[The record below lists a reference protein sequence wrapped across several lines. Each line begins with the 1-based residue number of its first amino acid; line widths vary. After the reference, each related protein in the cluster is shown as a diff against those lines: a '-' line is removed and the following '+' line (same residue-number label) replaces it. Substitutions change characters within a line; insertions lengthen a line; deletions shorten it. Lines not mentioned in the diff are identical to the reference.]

1 MGRNKFS
8 EREINTIRKMLARKV
23 SGTRFQQ
30 KMVRH
35 ELRTKFEFNIS
46 DFGKQGEAFGPEQL
60 DICLEKG
67 IIQILDEETI
77 KAMKFKRARLRM
89 TFRPATDNDSYFIA
103 QGFHMAL
110 HCKRP
115 EGEWA
120 RVAEIVCTRDAVLY
134 CHKNTL
140 IAEYNGEMAG
150 MLIAY
155 DGRRYHGMR
164 ERTMALIK
172 EHFATEFPGMEDE
185 SAEGEYYLDSLAVWP
200 QYRGI
205 GIGTA
210 LLERGIAEGLRLGL
224 TTTITVDPKNRNAQ
238 RLYASVG
245 FERDGGLFIF
255 GKNHWRMKFIKRN
268 TN

>member
-8 EREINTIRKMLARKV
+8 EREINTIRKMLARKM

-60 DICLEKG
+60 DESIERG
-67 IIQILDEETI
+67 HIQILDEETI

-89 TFRPATDNDSYFIA
+89 TFRPATENDSYFIA
-103 QGFHMAL
+103 HGFHMAM
-110 HCKRP
+110 HYKRS
-115 EGEWA
+115 EEEIA
-120 RVAEIVCTRDAVLY
+120 RFAELICTRDDVLY
-134 CHKNTL
+134 CAGNTL

-150 MLIAY
+150 MLTAY
-155 DGRRYHGMR
+155 DGRYYHEMR
-164 ERTMALIK
+164 ERTMKLIK
-172 EHFATEFPGMEDE
+172 EYFDTEFPDMEDE
-185 SAEGEYYLDSLAVWP
+185 AVEGEYYLDSLAVWP

-205 GIGTA
+205 GLGTA

-224 TTTITVDPKNRNAQ
+224 NVTLTVDPKNKNAQ
-238 RLYASVG
+238 SLYASLG
-245 FERDGGLFIF
+245 FERDGELFIF
-255 GKNHWRMKFIKRN
+255 GKNYWKMTYHN
-268 TN
+268 S

>member
-89 TFRPATDNDSYFIA
+89 TFRPATENDSYFIA
-103 QGFHMAL
+103 QGFHMAMYY
-110 HCKRP
+110 KRS
-115 EGEWA
+115 EEELA
-120 RVAEIVCTRDAVLY
+120 RFAELICTRDDVIY
-134 CHKNTL
+134 CAKNTL

-150 MLIAY
+150 MLTAY
-155 DGRRYHGMR
+155 DGRYYHVMR
-164 ERTMALIK
+164 VRTMKLIK
-172 EHFATEFPGMEDE
+172 EYFGTEFPDMEDE
-185 SAEGEYYLDSLAVWP
+185 AVEGEYYLDSLAVWP
-200 QYRGI
+200 QYRGV
-205 GIGTA
+205 GLGTA

-224 TTTITVDPKNRNAQ
+224 NVTLTVDPKNKNAQ
-238 RLYASVG
+238 SLYASLG
-245 FERDGGLFIF
+245 FERDGELFIF
-255 GKNHWRMKFIKRN
+255 GKNYWKMTYHKIKN
-268 TN
+268 